1 VDGGSRALLNGT
13 RLLGYLFKNKELSN
27 GPSNMGG
34 YLGKVID
41 NMPYTSKLTNGRAE
55 AMLGV
60 TNDLTS
66 FIITGAN
73 ADAWRVMLQHPG
85 PLLKAAGAVTILS
98 NYYSVGSYG
107 KAW

>member
-1 VDGGSRALLNGT
+1 
-13 RLLGYLFKNKELSN
+13 
-27 GPSNMGG
+27 MGG
-34 YLGKVID
+34 YLGEVID
-41 NMPYTSKLTNGRAE
+41 NMPYTSKLTNGGAE
-55 AMLGV
+55 AILGA

-73 ADAWRVMLQHPG
+73 GDAWRVMLQHPD
-85 PLLKAAGAVTILS
+85 PLLKAAGAVTLLS